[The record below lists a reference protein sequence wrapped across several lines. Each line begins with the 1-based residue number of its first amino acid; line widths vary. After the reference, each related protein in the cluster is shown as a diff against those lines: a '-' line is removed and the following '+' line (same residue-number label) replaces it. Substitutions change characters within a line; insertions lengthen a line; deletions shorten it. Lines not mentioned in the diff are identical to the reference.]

1 MYYNSF
7 EDLVNRLEL
16 ETKNLRRYGDMS
28 IKYKTVDLKKR
39 MQSAFKG
46 GGEAAIEKQVAMGKM
61 TARERI
67 VSLLDPNSFHEYDL
81 FVEHAAKDFDMDK
94 KFLPGDGVITGT
106 GTISGFP
113 VCIYA
118 QDFTVAG
125 GSLGLMHARKITK
138 IMDHALK
145 LKVPII
151 GINDSGGARIQ
162 EGVNSLAGY
171 GEIFYRNT
179 KASGVIPQISVIL
192 GPCAGG
198 AVYSPALTDF
208 VFVVDKISKMF
219 ITGPEVI
226 KSVLGEEISME
237 DLGGAKV
244 HSEISGNAH
253 FFSES
258 EYECFQQIK
267 TLFTY
272 IPWNNSKKADP
283 FPKKAPRSKVYDI
296 EKIIPTDPRQPY
308 DVRNIIKAVSDDS
321 DFFEIQG
328 SFAANIVIGF
338 GRINGQTVG
347 FVANQPLVL
356 AGVLD
361 VDSSDKAARFI
372 RFCDSF
378 NIPLVTF
385 VDLPGY
391 LPGIDQEY
399 AGVIRHGAKV
409 LYSYS
414 EATVPKTTVIL
425 RKAYGG
431 GYIAM
436 CSRHLRADFVFAW
449 PTAEIAVMGP
459 EGAANIIFKHAIAN
473 SDNPEEM
480 RKRKIKEYRRKFANP
495 YVAAAH
501 GYIDAVIEPAE
512 TRKVVVHALE
522 ISSQKSERGPK
533 KKHGIPP
540 F

>member
-1 MYYNSF
+1 MS
-7 EDLVNRLEL
+7 
-16 ETKNLRRYGDMS
+16 LRQ
-28 IKYKTVDLKKR
+28 KTLDLKRR
-39 MQSAFKG
+39 MQTAVQG
-46 GGEAAIEKQVAMGKM
+46 GGSQAIEKQKSMGKM

-67 VSLLDPNSFHEYDL
+67 LALLDPKSFHEYDL
-81 FVEHAAKDFDMDK
+81 FVQHAGKDFDMDK
-94 KFLPGDGVITGT
+94 KYLPGDGVLTGT

-113 VCIYA
+113 VAIYA
-118 QDFTVAG
+118 QDFTVVG
-125 GSLGLMHARKITK
+125 GSLGYMHAKKITK

-145 LKVPII
+145 MKIPLI

-179 KASGVIPQISVIL
+179 QASGLIPQISVIL

-226 KSVLGEEISME
+226 KTVLGEEISME
-237 DLGGAKV
+237 ELGGARV
-244 HSEISGNAH
+244 QCEVSGNAH
-253 FFSES
+253 FFAES
-258 EYECFQQIK
+258 EQECFDQIK
-267 TLFTY
+267 NLISY
-272 IPWNNSKKADP
+272 IPWNNDKKADP
-283 FPKKAPRSKVYDI
+283 FPKKLPKSKLFKIDDI
-296 EKIIPTDPRQPY
+296 VPDDPRKPY
-308 DVRNIIKAVSDDS
+308 DVREVIRAVFDDS
-321 DFFEIQG
+321 EFLEVQEL
-328 SFAANIVIGF
+328 FAANIVIGF
-338 GRINGQTVG
+338 ARLGGETVG
-347 FVANQPLVL
+347 IVANQPAVM

-391 LPGIDQEY
+391 LPGVDQEH

-409 LYSYS
+409 LYAYS
-414 EATVPKTTVIL
+414 EATVPKMTVIL

-436 CSRHLRADFVFAW
+436 CSNHLRADFVFAW

-459 EGAANIIFKHAIAN
+459 EGAANIIFRAEIAAAE
-473 SDNPEEM
+473 NPEEM
-480 RKRKIKEYRRKFANP
+480 RKIKIEEYKTKFANP
-495 YVAAAH
+495 YVAAAY
-501 GYIDAVIEPAE
+501 GYVDAVIEPAS
-512 TRKVVVHALE
+512 TRHYLIHAMD
-522 ISSQKSERGPK
+522 ISRHKEVRRSN

>member
-1 MYYNSF
+1 MAEKSKST
-7 EDLVNRLEL
+7 D
-16 ETKNLRRYGDMS
+16 LRR
-28 IKYKTVDLKKR
+28 R
-39 MQSAFKG
+39 MRDALKG
-46 GGEAAIEKQVAMGKM
+46 GGDKAIERQKATGKL

-67 VSLLDPNSFHEYDL
+67 LALLDSKSFHEYDI
-81 FVEHAAKDFDMDK
+81 FVEHAGRDFDMDQK
-94 KFLPGDGVITGT
+94 YLPGDGVITGT
-106 GTISGFP
+106 GTILGHP

-125 GSLGLMHARKITK
+125 GSLGYMHAKKITK
-138 IMDHALK
+138 IMDHAMNLK
-145 LKVPII
+145 IPLI

-179 KASGVIPQISVIL
+179 QASGVIPQISVIL

-226 KSVLGEEISME
+226 KTVLGEEITME
-237 DLGGAKV
+237 ELGGART
-244 HSEISGNAH
+244 HAEITGNAH
-253 FFSES
+253 FYAES
-258 EYECFQQIK
+258 EMECFSQIK
-267 TLFTY
+267 QLVSF
-272 IPWNNSKKADP
+272 IPWNNFKKADP
-283 FPKKAPRSKVYDI
+283 FPKKKPKSRKFRI
-296 EKIIPTDPRQPY
+296 EDIIPGDAKQPY
-308 DVRNIIKAVSDDS
+308 DVRDVIRAVVDDS
-321 DFFEIQG
+321 EFFEVQEL
-328 SFAANIVIGF
+328 FAANIVIGF
-338 GRINGQTVG
+338 ARLDGETIG

-372 RFCDSF
+372 RYCDAF
-378 NIPLVTF
+378 NIPLCTF

-391 LPGIDQEY
+391 LPGVEQEH
-399 AGVIRHGAKV
+399 AGVIRHGAKI
-409 LYSYS
+409 LYAYS
-414 EATVPKTTVIL
+414 EATVPKITLIL

-436 CSRHLRADFVFAW
+436 CSHHLRADFVFAW

-459 EGAANIIFKHAIAN
+459 EGAANIIFRKEIMQAK
-473 SDNPEEM
+473 NPEKLRQE
-480 RKRKIKEYRRKFANP
+480 KIEEYKEKFANP
-495 YVAAAH
+495 YVAAAY
-501 GYIDAVIEPAE
+501 GYIDAVIEPDE
-512 TRKVVVHALE
+512 TRNILLHALQ
-522 ISSQKSERGPK
+522 ISKNKSVERPQ

>member
-1 MYYNSF
+1 
-7 EDLVNRLEL
+7 
-16 ETKNLRRYGDMS
+16 MS
-28 IKYKTVDLKKR
+28 LKSKTSDLKKR
-39 MQSAFKG
+39 MQGALQG
-46 GGEAAIEKQVAMGKM
+46 GGDQAIQKQVAMGKM

-67 VSLLDPNSFHEYDL
+67 IALLDKNSFHEYDL
-81 FVEHAAKDFDMDK
+81 FVEHAGKDFNMDK
-94 KFLPGDGVITGT
+94 KYLPGDGVI
-106 GTISGFP
+106 SGIGSIGGHP

-125 GSLGLMHARKITK
+125 GSLGYMHAKKITK
-138 IMDHALK
+138 IMDHAMK

-179 KASGVIPQISVIL
+179 QASGVIPQISVIL

-226 KSVLGEEISME
+226 KTVLGEEISME

-244 HSEISGNAH
+244 QAEKSGNAH
-253 FFSES
+253 FYAASEQ
-258 EYECFQQIK
+258 EAIDQIK
-267 TLFTY
+267 NLMSY
-272 IPWNNSKKADP
+272 IPWNNKKTADK
-283 FPKKAPRSKVYDI
+283 FPKKPPNSKDF
-296 EKIIPTDPRQPY
+296 KIDEVFPTNPKQPY
-308 DVRNIIKAVSDDS
+308 DIRSIIRSMTDDS
-321 DFFEIQG
+321 KFLEVQER
-328 SFAANIVIGF
+328 FAANIVIGF
-338 GRINGQTVG
+338 GRMNGDTVG

-361 VDSSDKAARFI
+361 VDSSDKAGRFI

-378 NIPLVTF
+378 NIPLVTL

-391 LPGIDQEY
+391 LPGVDQEH
-399 AGVIRHGAKV
+399 AGVIRHGAKI

-414 EATVPKTTVIL
+414 EATVPKITVIL

-436 CSRHLRADFVFAW
+436 CSSHLRADFVFAW

-459 EGAANIIFKHAIAN
+459 EGAANIIF
-473 SDNPEEM
+473 
-480 RKRKIKEYRRKFANP
+480 RKEIKQAEDPDMVRKQKIQEYKKKFANP
-495 YVAAAH
+495 YVAAAF
-501 GYIDAVIEPAE
+501 GYVDAVIEPEE
-512 TRKVVVHALE
+512 TRKFVNHALE
-522 ISSQKSERGPK
+522 ISRDKSEIRPE

>member
-1 MYYNSF
+1 
-7 EDLVNRLEL
+7 
-16 ETKNLRRYGDMS
+16 MS
-28 IKYKTVDLKKR
+28 LKEKTSDLKRR
-39 MQSAFKG
+39 MQSALQG
-46 GGEAAIEKQVAMGKM
+46 GGNKAIEKQKGSGKM

-67 VSLLDPNSFHEYDL
+67 LALLDSSSFHEYDL

-94 KFLPGDGVITGT
+94 KYLAGDGVITGT
-106 GTISGFP
+106 GSISGHP

-125 GSLGLMHARKITK
+125 GSLGFMHAKKITK
-138 IMDHALK
+138 IMDHAMR

-179 KASGVIPQISVIL
+179 QASGVIPQIAVIL

-226 KSVLGEEISME
+226 KTVLGEEISME
-237 DLGGAKV
+237 ALGGARV
-244 HSEISGNAH
+244 HAETTGNAH
-253 FFSES
+253 FYAMSEN
-258 EYECFQQIK
+258 EAFDQIK
-267 TLFTY
+267 QLMSF
-272 IPWNNSKKADP
+272 IPWNNKNKAKP
-283 FPKKAPRSKVYDI
+283 FPKKAPKRKYNVDSI
-296 EKIIPTDPRQPY
+296 MPTDPKLPY
-308 DVRNIIKAVSDDS
+308 DVRDIIKSLVDDS
-321 DFFEIQG
+321 EFLEIQEL
-328 SFAANIVIGF
+328 FAPNIVIGF
-338 GRINGQTVG
+338 SRLNGETVG
-347 FVANQPLVL
+347 FVANQPMVL

-372 RFCDSF
+372 RYCNAF
-378 NIPLVTF
+378 NIPLVTL

-391 LPGIDQEY
+391 LPGIDQEH
-399 AGVIRHGAKV
+399 AGVIRHGAKI
-409 LYSYS
+409 LYAYS
-414 EATVPKTTVIL
+414 EATVPKITVIL

-436 CSRHLRADFVFAW
+436 CSHHLRADFVFAW

-459 EGAANIIFKHAIAN
+459 EGAANIIFRKEIKAAE
-473 SDNPEEM
+473 DPEEM
-480 RKRKIKEYRRKFANP
+480 RKLKVKEYKKKFANP
-495 YVAAAH
+495 YVAAAY
-501 GYIDAVIEPAE
+501 GYIDAVIEPEE
-512 TRKVVVHALE
+512 TRHFITHALDL
-522 ISSQKSERGPK
+522 SKDKSEVRPE

>member
-1 MYYNSF
+1 MAQ
-7 EDLVNRLEL
+7 
-16 ETKNLRRYGDMS
+16 
-28 IKYKTVDLKKR
+28 KTTDLKKR
-39 MQSAFKG
+39 MRDALKG
-46 GGEAAIEKQVAMGKM
+46 GGQKAIEKQKAIGKL

-67 VSLLDPNSFHEYDL
+67 IKLLDPKSFHEYDL
-81 FVEHAAKDFDMDK
+81 FVEHAGRDFDMDK
-94 KFLPGDGVITGT
+94 KYLPGDGVITGT
-106 GTISGFP
+106 GTIMGHP

-125 GSLGLMHARKITK
+125 GSLGWMHAKKITK
-138 IMDHALK
+138 IMDHAMK
-145 LKVPII
+145 LKIPLI

-179 KASGVIPQISVIL
+179 QASGVIPQISVIL

-208 VFVVDKISKMF
+208 VFVVDNISKMF

-226 KSVLGEEISME
+226 KATIGEEISME
-237 DLGGAKV
+237 DLGGARV
-244 HSEISGNAH
+244 HAEITGNAH

-258 EYECFQQIK
+258 EEQCFDQIK
-267 TLFTY
+267 ELITY
-272 IPWNNSKKADP
+272 IPWSNLKKADP
-283 FPKKAPRSKVYDI
+283 FPKKPPKTRQYNID
-296 EKIIPTDPRQPY
+296 EIIPIDTKQPY
-308 DVRNIIKAVSDDS
+308 DVRDVIRALSDDS
-321 DFFEIQG
+321 DFLEIQEKW
-328 SFAANIVIGF
+328 AQNIVIGF
-338 GRINGQTVG
+338 GRLNGETVG

-361 VDSSDKAARFI
+361 VDSSNKAARFI
-372 RFCDSF
+372 RYCDSF
-378 NIPLVTF
+378 NIPLVTL

-391 LPGIDQEY
+391 LPGVDQEH

-409 LYSYS
+409 LYAYS
-414 EATVPKTTVIL
+414 EATVPKVTVIL

-436 CSRHLRADFVFAW
+436 CSHHLRADFVFAW

-459 EGAANIIFKHAIAN
+459 EGAANIIFRNEIKNAE
-473 SDNPEEM
+473 NPEVV
-480 RKRKIKEYRRKFANP
+480 RKLKIKEYKQKFANP
-495 YVAAAH
+495 YVAAAY

-512 TRKVVVHALE
+512 TRKKLIHALE
-522 ISSQKSERGPK
+522 ISAQKVELKPA